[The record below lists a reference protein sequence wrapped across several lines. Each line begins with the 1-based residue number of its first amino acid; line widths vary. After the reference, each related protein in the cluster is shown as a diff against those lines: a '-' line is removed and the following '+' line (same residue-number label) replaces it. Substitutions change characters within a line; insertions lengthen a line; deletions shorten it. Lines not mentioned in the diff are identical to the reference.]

1 MVETMRLLYYDFR
14 QFFVYTIF
22 CAKNI
27 YSVVT
32 QSESFI
38 TPNQRM
44 QNAESRN
51 DIIHRMRTSQ
61 RFSLNA
67 STMVID
73 LLGQN

>member
-1 MVETMRLLYYDFR
+1 
-14 QFFVYTIF
+14 
-22 CAKNI
+22 
-27 YSVVT
+27 
-32 QSESFI
+32 
-38 TPNQRM
+38 M